1 MEQLAQSQPM
11 GEVPERMDP
20 IQPEQSREDQNAWAD
35 VGHRETATTQSPS
48 GSDVGGTRP
57 VCAMRNQGNA
67 HAGAASG
74 VCCQHNK
81 PSEPA
86 QQDRLPLGECSPEC
100 LQGRLCDTKSR
111 VEELVESMAIATIL
125 NMDAAI
131 RCEQVAQ
138 CWQQQLAEQHTLH

>member
-11 GEVPERMDP
+11 GEVPAGMDP
-20 IQPEQSREDQNAWAD
+20 IQPEQRRGDWKAPQECLEANL
-35 VGHRETATTQSPS
+35 
-48 GSDVGGTRP
+48 GSDVGGTRL

-86 QQDRLPLGECSPEC
+86 QQDRLPLGEWSPEC
-100 LQGRLCDTKSR
+100 LQAASATPNPESM
-111 VEELVESMAIATIL
+111 ELVESMAIATIL

-131 RCEQVAQ
+131 RCEQVALY
-138 CWQQQLAEQHTLH
+138 WQQLLSKQHTLH

>member
-11 GEVPERMDP
+11 GEVPAGMDP
-20 IQPEQSREDQNAWAD
+20 IQPEQRRGDWKAPQECLEANL
-35 VGHRETATTQSPS
+35 
-48 GSDVGGTRP
+48 GSDVGGTRL

-86 QQDRLPLGECSPEC
+86 QQDRLPLGEWSPEC
-100 LQGRLCDTKSR
+100 LQAASATPNPESM
-111 VEELVESMAIATIL
+111 ELVESMAIATIL

-131 RCEQVAQ
+131 RCDHVALY
-138 CWQQQLAEQHTLH
+138 WQQLLSEQHTLH

>member
-11 GEVPERMDP
+11 GEVPAGMDP
-20 IQPEQSREDQNAWAD
+20 IQPEQRREDRNAWAD
-35 VGHRETATTQSPS
+35 VGHRETATTQNPS

-86 QQDRLPLGECSPEC
+86 QQDRLPLGEWSPEC
-100 LQGRLCDTKSR
+100 LQAASATPNPESM
-111 VEELVESMAIATIL
+111 ELVESMAIATIL

-131 RCEQVAQ
+131 RCDHVALY
-138 CWQQQLAEQHTLH
+138 WQQLLSEQHTLH

>member
-20 IQPEQSREDQNAWAD
+20 IQPEQHREDRNAWAD
-35 VGHRETATTQSPS
+35 VGHRETATTQNPS

-111 VEELVESMAIATIL
+111 DEELMESMAIATIL
-125 NMDAAI
+125 NMG
-131 RCEQVAQ
+131 CEQVAHW
-138 CWQQQLAEQHTLH
+138 WQQELAKQHTRH

>member
-11 GEVPERMDP
+11 GEVPAGMDP
-20 IQPEQSREDQNAWAD
+20 IQPEQRRGDWKAPQECLEANL
-35 VGHRETATTQSPS
+35 
-48 GSDVGGTRP
+48 GSDVGGTRL

-86 QQDRLPLGECSPEC
+86 QQDRLPLGEWSPEC

-138 CWQQQLAEQHTLH
+138 YWQQQLAEQHTLH